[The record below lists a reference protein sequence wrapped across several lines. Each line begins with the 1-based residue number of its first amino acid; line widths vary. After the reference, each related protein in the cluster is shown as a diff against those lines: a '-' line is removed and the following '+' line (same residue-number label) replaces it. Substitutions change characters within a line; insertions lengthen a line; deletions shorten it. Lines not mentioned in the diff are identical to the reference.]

1 MGIVIVYFDGEVEL
15 WKNGIDLL
23 LNGLLQSSFWS
34 KFMDNEWI
42 LKRILFWDD
51 IIPEEI
57 RFYVNYEYLNKFL
70 FSYYFHHPLDGI

>member
-1 MGIVIVYFDGEVEL
+1 
-15 WKNGIDLL
+15 
-23 LNGLLQSSFWS
+23 
-34 KFMDNEWI
+34 MDNEWI

-70 FSYYFHHPLDGI
+70 FSYYFHHPLWMEYKWNSLKIGS